1 MSVPETLGKLEG
13 PDTGRRPAST
23 GLGTTRPHL
32 LDPGDG
38 HLLHHVP
45 CFALSGEVIVHLAGT
60 EEKSLDVSWVLCC
73 RAIFWDHPLE
83 VGSYERIP
91 MARGFAQDLAEG
103 V

>member
-1 MSVPETLGKLEG
+1 MPIPEPLGELEG
-13 PDTGRRPAST
+13 PDAWRRAAST
-23 GLGTTRPHL
+23 GPRTTRPHL

-45 CFALSGEVIVHLAGT
+45 RFALSGEVIVHFAGT